1 MWIAALSWGVLDLC
15 TNNSVFKIESVSLF
29 CLGNNVHFGG
39 LKGGYVF
46 FAYFE
51 EKGSY

>member
-1 MWIAALSWGVLDLC
+1 M
-15 TNNSVFKIESVSLF
+15 NNSVFKIKSVSLL
-29 CLGNNVHFGG
+29 CLEKNVYFGG

-51 EKGSY
+51 EKGSQLLIGI

>member
-1 MWIAALSWGVLDLC
+1 M
-15 TNNSVFKIESVSLF
+15 NNSVFKIESVSLF
-29 CLGNNVHFGG
+29 CLGKNVYFGG

-51 EKGSY
+51 EKGSQLLIGI